1 MKMERKIRE
10 DRGKGVRKNIRR
22 GKERKRLRE

>member
-22 GKERKRLRE
+22 GKERKRVR